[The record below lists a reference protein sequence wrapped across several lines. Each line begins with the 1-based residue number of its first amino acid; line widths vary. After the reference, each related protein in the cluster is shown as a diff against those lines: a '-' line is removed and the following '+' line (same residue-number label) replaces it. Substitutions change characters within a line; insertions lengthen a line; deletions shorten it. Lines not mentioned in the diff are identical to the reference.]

1 MFLSRA
7 ALLMALVPAVAFA
20 QRETSRD
27 ALLRL
32 EEALTIGLEDHD
44 LTMQELVPVIVVSAK
59 PAFEETK
66 AWYPTQALAT
76 LIHVFGKSGLR
87 SCEACMAPRVRVEG
101 GHLEERSTDADA
113 AEITR
118 FDEASRGRSEPAKTA
133 IWLDETPSGVSL
145 KIVDLKNSRIVYA
158 ENFDPGLVERATTR
172 RNWTLSRELE
182 RRSRA
187 DSLTHTFIDVTLYP
201 GQHVSL
207 DWTEQWGA
215 TNANLSGVSL
225 SIFDPVVGVG
235 ACYYRVIPEA
245 LNLSIGAKVLVSVP
259 TALIQ
264 AFSRSGAQVLDPLLT
279 AVLVVR
285 LPIASSNYAV
295 TATVSTN
302 LRVGIGISL
311 LNVSLLPFLP

>member
-1 MFLSRA
+1 VT
-7 ALLMALVPAVAFA
+7 LLVLLVLLVPAAASA

-32 EEALTIGLEDHD
+32 EEALTIGLEDHA
-44 LTMQELVPVIVVSAK
+44 LTQKELVPVIVVSAK

-66 AWYPTQALAT
+66 AWFPTQVLAT
-76 LIHVFGKSGLR
+76 LARVFGSGALR
-87 SCEACMAPRVRVEG
+87 WCEACMAPRVRVEG
-101 GHLEERSTDADA
+101 GHLEQRTTDADA

-118 FDEASRGRSEPAKTA
+118 FDEASRGLSEPAKTA
-133 IWLDETPSGVSL
+133 VWIDETPQGVSL
-145 KIVDLKNSRIVYA
+145 RIVDLKNSRIVYA
-158 ENFDPGLVERATTR
+158 ENFDPSLAERATTR
-172 RNWTLSRELE
+172 RNLTLARELE
-182 RRSRA
+182 RRSRG
-187 DSLTHTFIDVTLYP
+187 DSLTHTFIDITLFP

-245 LNLSIGAKVLVSVP
+245 LNLTVGAKVLVSVP

-264 AFSRSGAQVLDPLLT
+264 AFTQGAGRVLDPLLT

-285 LPIASSNYAV
+285 LPIATSNYAV
-295 TATVSTN
+295 TATLSTN